1 MAGRNIWA
9 FGPDYN
15 GANILQDDTL
25 PTEISKNKLN
35 AVRNSVIQG
44 FQWGTREGPLCDEP
58 IRNCKFKLI
67 DAIIADNAIDRA
79 GGQIIPTARRV
90 LYSSFMLAQP
100 RLMEP
105 ILYVEAM
112 CPPDCV
118 KAVEDVATHR
128 RGRLSKETPKPG
140 TPFVIVSAEIP
151 AIDAFGFE
159 TDLRSH
165 THTRTSILFTS
176 IFALG
181 YCTWRPNG

>member
-1 MAGRNIWA
+1 
-9 FGPDYN
+9 
-15 GANILQDDTL
+15 
-25 PTEISKNKLN
+25 
-35 AVRNSVIQG
+35 
-44 FQWGTREGPLCDEP
+44 
-58 IRNCKFKLI
+58 
-67 DAIIADNAIDRA
+67 
-79 GGQIIPTARRV
+79 
-90 LYSSFMLAQP
+90 MLAQP

-165 THTRTSILFTS
+165 THKDKHFVYKYFCVGILYLA
-176 IFALG
+176 IQ
-181 YCTWRPNG
+181 WMKQ